1 MRQRQWFLSAIL
13 FLCSLCFLYYSKN
26 LFPRQRAEEAATALA
41 EVPTSQENIV
51 MLANKDY
58 YPVLKEH
65 IRDAKKSIH
74 GTVFLFKTTSF
85 RDNEPADLL
94 HELIAAQKRHVDVNL
109 VVELSSETKEY
120 NDANRHASDALRKAG
135 ATVRVDNESVT
146 THAKVFVI
154 DGRYCFVGSHN
165 FTHAAMAMNQELS
178 LMVDSPELG
187 AKIEQFINQIP
198 LSGQP

>member
-1 MRQRQWFLSAIL
+1 MRQRQWVLSAVL
-13 FLCSLCFLYYSKN
+13 FLCSLCFLYYSKH
-26 LFPRQRAEEAATALA
+26 LFPRPRAEEAATALPA
-41 EVPTSQENIV
+41 VAQDNIV
-51 MLANKDY
+51 VLANKDY

-94 HELIAAQKRHVDVNL
+94 HELIAAQKRHVDVDL

-120 NDANRHASDALRKAG
+120 NDANRHAADALRKAG

-178 LMVDSPELG
+178 LLIDSPDLG

-198 LSGQP
+198 LSGNQ